1 MTLFDAI
8 YGDAYAAAEAMLAR
22 TPLTAGQLRALL
34 GESLTPDGRGGRI
47 TRIDWELFRYE
58 VDVTDTMEMMRW
70 VRTFTGRIEAL
81 RDDSG
86 QVDGRFRADMERMR
100 EMYGGKEDGN
110 DAL

>member
-1 MTLFDAI
+1 
-8 YGDAYAAAEAMLAR
+8 
-22 TPLTAGQLRALL
+22 
-34 GESLTPDGRGGRI
+34 
-47 TRIDWELFRYE
+47 
-58 VDVTDTMEMMRW
+58 MEMMRW

-100 EMYGGKEDGN
+100 AMYGAEEDGN